1 MGVPEN
7 ALHLGPPFRSSIRL
21 SSVHL
26 APFRSLR
33 TGAFVRSWRRAVLSD
48 YCLPHSGFF
57 LFKILNYILALLWQW
72 LAVSAPASANVIV
85 FVSDF
90 ASDQ

>member
-1 MGVPEN
+1 
-7 ALHLGPPFRSSIRL
+7 
-21 SSVHL
+21 
-26 APFRSLR
+26 
-33 TGAFVRSWRRAVLSD
+33 VLSD

-90 ASDQ
+90 AGDQ